1 MTNGIIFFK
10 IKNNKIY
17 IILKKNNNNKYEDFI
32 INNNYNITD
41 IPPLYKININDHNH
55 KILLLNINKNISL
68 FNNIIHESSNKINY
82 DVVSYNSFT
91 DDNFHKHLKT
101 KRIKDEEIS
110 ILLDK
115 IRFNIIIR
123 NKL

>member
-17 IILKKNNNNKYEDFI
+17 IILKKNINNKYEDFI
-32 INNNYNITD
+32 INNNIDTN
-41 IPPLYKININDHNH
+41 IPPLYKININNYNH
-55 KILLLNINKNISL
+55 KILLLNINKNMTL
-68 FNNIIHESSNKINY
+68 FNNLISKTKFDIISL
-82 DVVSYNSFT
+82 NSFT
-91 DDNFHKHLKT
+91 NDNFHKHLKT